1 MNQSHRLQRMNIY
14 RLQRMN
20 IQIHVQNSSEYM
32 LSMSRLVGHLTDALA
47 YLHNVKI
54 IHRDLKPH
62 NVFLTKEGFLK
73 VCSAHALKF
82 THGAVSQQLIQT
94 HVSV

>member
-1 MNQSHRLQRMNIY
+1 MSKLSVAGWVSESIT
-14 RLQRMN
+14 
-20 IQIHVQNSSEYM
+20 QITTYEYTDTCSEYV
-32 LSMSRLVGHLTDALA
+32 LSMCRLAGQLTDALA

-82 THGAVSQQLIQT
+82 THGAVSQHELALD
-94 HVSV
+94 H